1 MATKKKKK
9 KIEKDRSS
17 YMGREYTLYVSATG
31 AVFIR
36 EKGDV
41 LGVEG
46 FLPFFSAETHEA
58 ADMLRVRHCR
68 LSRTGPQIYIL
79 NDFIKDSLDCVNTA
93 ADAFAKTY
101 EEFTSK
107 NPLSVALDELQ
118 VLADVEAVGLA
129 HLDQEREAGLLEG
142 PCLPLLGGALPEG
155 A

>member
-1 MATKKKKK
+1 MATKKTK
-9 KIEKDRSS
+9 KIEKDRSG

-46 FLPFFSAETHEA
+46 FLPFFSAETHES

-68 LSRTGPQIYIL
+68 LSRTPPSFYVI
-79 NDFIKDSLDCVNTA
+79 NDFVKDSLKCVNAA

-107 NPLSVALDELQ
+107 NLYGLDSGEKEEEEVKKKKARPITGVQ
-118 VLADVEAVGLA
+118 HGQSRASIKGS
-129 HLDQEREAGLLEG
+129 
-142 PCLPLLGGALPEG
+142 
-155 A
+155 